1 MVFGGKIM
9 NNMYK
14 WDSKYDTATFEADLG
29 RNERHGIESNLEVCQ
44 DNRAFFKFISK
55 IKNIFKKDK
64 TSKKGE

>member
-1 MVFGGKIM
+1 M

-14 WDSKYDTATFEADLG
+14 WDSKYDMTSFEADLG
-29 RNERHGIESNLEVCQ
+29 RNERHGIESNLEICQ

-64 TSKKGE
+64 TGKKGE